1 MKKLILLLLIVL
13 LTISSASA
21 AEYSSTASNLRDL
34 VTDINDPS
42 VMTFSDGYF
51 TVYKSI
57 EITTNTFTLDDNTRI
72 DTYAFLDF
80 NSNVISTD
88 CRIIG
93 FDSGRNPIDDDRF
106 PVRGYVIVRGD
117 LTMDNTF
124 ARLLGSEYKAACYN
138 EGITVYG
145 NSDVTNSIF
154 EYMRGFAVTSNENDV
169 SNDTLKTG
177 VYAVNTFRNSTFVR
191 ANARVHNS
199 VNVHFI
205 DCTFTNSNLRTYN
218 YDTRHTPG
226 YVSVDRC
233 TFTDTNGRQAGDGHY
248 SGIYSSYT
256 SMNINDSTLSDCDI
270 SASDR
275 DVNVRNCSIM
285 NGNIVLNSARWSTV
299 TDSTVYGAVLISG
312 SGSGIK
318 ITENDIS
325 GGRVYGVRIGTK
337 PGSGSSG
344 ISQLIVSDNEIHSV
358 DTGIAI
364 LGAHGNGYFAHIK
377 NNHVYD
383 TNTAL
388 LTKYY
393 GYYNWYNFINDNL
406 FDGDVRIE
414 NRLQSL
420 SGNIIT
426 GTLYVTN
433 SKGDIKLLNNTASNA
448 ELMNSI
454 NVTLDSCTIPLYNLI
469 EGSNSDT
476 ILSTD
481 AINATVDATVSN
493 LSLSNTNYT
502 FDGSTSITHDGLN
515 FTVHGGTITSAYV
528 GNLNGTFSL
537 FKDSVVFIDNIES
550 IDDHVLF
557 AGVMDVGNYSVFKS
571 VEWAVEPPQRTH
583 ANGGSSAGAR
593 YWQNERMKAAEAAN
607 VTNVTE
613 HVVDVLESTP
623 VLDTTDQPPKEA
635 QVIDH
640 KPQPE
645 ATKSVGG
652 YISSFITWCW
662 SWFE

>member
-13 LTISSASA
+13 LTITSASA
-21 AEYSSTASNLRDL
+21 AEYNSAASNLRDL

-42 VMTFSDGYF
+42 VITFSDGHF

-57 EITTNTFTLDDNTRI
+57 EITTDNFTLDDNIRI

-88 CRIIG
+88 CRITG
-93 FDSGRNPIDDDRF
+93 FDSGRNPVQDLRF

-124 ARLLGSEYKAACYN
+124 VRLLGSEYKAACYN

-145 NSDVTNSIF
+145 NSYVTHSIF
-154 EYMRGFAVTSNENDV
+154 EYLRSFEVTSNENVV
-169 SNDTLKTG
+169 SDETLKTG
-177 VYAVNTFRNSTFVR
+177 IYTVNTFRNSTFVR
-191 ANARVHNS
+191 SNARVYNS
-199 VNVHFI
+199 VNVNFT

-218 YDTRHTPG
+218 YDSRHAHGHT
-226 YVSVDRC
+226 SVDRC

-256 SMNINDSTLSDCDI
+256 SMNITDSTLTDCDI
-270 SASDR
+270 SASDGG
-275 DVNVRNCSIM
+275 VNVRTGSIM
-285 NGNIVLNSARWSTV
+285 NGNIILNSARWSTV
-299 TDSTVYGAVLISG
+299 TDSTIHGAILISG
-312 SGSGIK
+312 IGSRIN

-325 GGRVYGVRIGTK
+325 GGRTYGVRIGTT
-337 PGSGSSG
+337 PGFGASG
-344 ISQLIVSDNEIHSV
+344 ISQLIVSNNEIHSV

-364 LGAHGNGYFAHIK
+364 LGAHGNGYHAQIK

-388 LTKYY
+388 LTKYH
-393 GYYNWYNFINDNL
+393 GYYNWYNYINDNS

-420 SGNIIT
+420 NGNTIT

-433 SKGDIKLLNNTASNA
+433 SVGDIKLVNNTAAKA
-448 ELMNSI
+448 EMMNSI
-454 NVTLDSCTIPLYNLI
+454 DVTFDSCTIPLYNLI

-481 AINATVDATVSN
+481 AINATVDDTISNVSI
-493 LSLSNTNYT
+493 SNTNYT
-502 FDGSTSITHDGLN
+502 FNGSTSITHDGLN
-515 FTVHGGTITSAYV
+515 FTVHRGIVTSVYV
-528 GNLNGTFSL
+528 GNLNGTFSM

-557 AGVMDVGNYSVFKS
+557 TGIVDVGKYSIVES
-571 VEWAVEPPQRTH
+571 VKWVMEAPKTTRAES
-583 ANGGSSAGAR
+583 GSSAGAR
-593 YWQNERMKAAEAAN
+593 YWQNERRKALESAAN
-607 VTNVTE
+607 N
-613 HVVDVLESTP
+613 
-623 VLDTTDQPPKEA
+623 TTAD
-635 QVIDH
+635 VIDIPIPDEVVNH
-640 KPQPE
+640 ILVEDAPPVVEDILHVQNEKSTGNFV
-645 ATKSVGG
+645 ATIINWLRG
-652 YISSFITWCW
+652 
-662 SWFE
+662 WFK